1 MESEKEISEL
11 KAKVENLENEIANFM
26 QTLRIISGDNERL
39 IRKLKTIMKENEWLS
54 ETVANHE
61 KRIIELEE
69 MFLIE
74 N

>member
-39 IRKLKTIMKENEWLS
+39 IRKLKTVMKENEWLS

>member
-1 MESEKEISEL
+1 
-11 KAKVENLENEIANFM
+11 M

-39 IRKLKTIMKENEWLS
+39 IRKLKTVMKENEWLS